1 MEVRDERAAGAGRA
15 ARGRVGLALGVVALY
30 LAAGVLATSPA
41 LWQGGFLAGGAPG
54 LGEAAPGDHLQA
66 NYRLWLVGHQL
77 SQGRAPWLDPYTF
90 KPEVAHLPNFAG
102 WPFGLVYWPLHALFG
117 DVGAWNA
124 FLLLSYVAAGCFAF
138 GWLRSLGLGVGG
150 ALAGGL
156 AFALAPY
163 RVDQSVGHLLGP
175 ISMLLPLALWGIERR
190 RSWLVVA
197 ATASVP
203 LSGQVH
209 LALGVTPFVVFYA
222 LLRSRSRGAAV
233 AGALVAAAVGLAYQ
247 RLLIH
252 GSIEAGGRSLA
263 EVASYSAQ
271 WRDFLSRDERHGS
284 ESFVFLG
291 WATPLA
297 ALLGAAV
304 LAWTRR
310 FALLAVLLVAV
321 ALPALLA
328 LGTNLP
334 AYAWLW
340 HHDPGF
346 RFPRVPERL
355 MPIACLGLAALV
367 AFAVQRVRAPWLVA
381 LALVALAVDLRFNA
395 YEATAAGPGRAAVRG
410 APGRVLELPV
420 YLPDDNRGSAYLFDA
435 MAAQRE
441 RPLGYALGPDETDR
455 LARELRPLTCGDWN
469 GQESR
474 LRRLGVSSIV
484 VHGGLYAAGTRGI
497 WFAWRGLEAHGWGPV
512 TQDGRM
518 TRFARGGSA
527 DVSPPPTPA
536 RTEIVLCSGWRKGLL
551 AVPPGDLWA
560 FGGTTL
566 ELRLRST
573 ATAVVRVDG
582 SERASAK
589 GLLSLR
595 VALAPGRWHLVRVE
609 RQGRGEVRLLEAT
622 RD

>member
-1 MEVRDERAAGAGRA
+1 MEVRDERGAGPGRA

-30 LAAGVLATSPA
+30 LAAGVVATSPA
-41 LWQGGFLAGGAPG
+41 LWHGGFLSGGAPG

-77 SQGRAPWLDPYTF
+77 SHGRAPWLDPYTF

-102 WPFGLVYWPLHALFG
+102 WPFGFVYWPLHALFG

-124 FLLLSYVAAGCFAF
+124 FLLLSYVGAGCFAF
-138 GWLRSLGLGVGG
+138 LWLRSLGLGVRG

-175 ISMLLPLALWGIERR
+175 ISMLLPLAVWGIERR
-190 RSWLVVA
+190 WWWLVVA
-197 ATASVP
+197 ATASIP

-209 LALGVTPFVVFYA
+209 LALGATPFVVLYA
-222 LLRSRSRGAAV
+222 LLRARSRGAAV
-233 AGALVAAAVGLAYQ
+233 AGALVAAGVGLAYQ

-271 WRDFLSRDERHGS
+271 WRDFVSRDERHGS

-291 WATPLA
+291 WATPLV
-297 ALLGAAV
+297 ALAGAAV
-304 LAWTRR
+304 LASTRR

-321 ALPALLA
+321 LVPSLLA

-340 HHDPGF
+340 HHVPGF
-346 RFPRVPERL
+346 GFPRVPERL

-367 AFAVQRVRAPWLVA
+367 AFAVQRVRAPWLVV
-381 LALVALAVDLRFNA
+381 LALVVLAVDLRFTA
-395 YEATAAGPGRAAVRG
+395 YEATASGPGRAAVVG

-420 YLPDDNRGSAYLFDA
+420 YLPDDNRGSVYLFDA

-441 RPLGYALGPDETDR
+441 RPLGYALGPDRTDR

-469 GQESR
+469 GQEER
-474 LRRLGVSSIV
+474 LDRLGVSSVV

-497 WFAWRGLEAHGWGPV
+497 WFAWRALGAHGWGPV
-512 TQDGRM
+512 AQDGRV
-518 TRFARGGSA
+518 TRFERDGSA
-527 DVSPPPTPA
+527 EVTPPPAPA
-536 RTEIVLCSGWRKGLL
+536 RSEVVRCSGWRNGLL

-560 FGGTTL
+560 FGGATL
-566 ELRLRST
+566 ELSLRST
-573 ATAVVRVDG
+573 ATAVVLVDG
-582 SERASAK
+582 NERASAK
-589 GLLSLR
+589 GRLSLR
-595 VALAPGRWHLVRVE
+595 IPLAPGRWHLVRVE
-609 RQGRGEVRLLEAT
+609 RHGRGDVRLLAAT